1 MNLDTKN
8 IHKLQMMFWKTYLLS
23 KMPIV
28 SVSLYIFFWG
38 DPCKP
43 IAWPFVHWG
52 FSVLGGS
59 EPHWLD
65 KEKAE
70 PSETA
75 GVTGGSR
82 APKKQKRSG
91 KSSATQKSAAARI
104 RREKHGKKHGH
115 VLFLVVSRILFLL
128 FFGWGGRSSNIFF
141 VKWCNVGDWAKLL
154 LVDVL
159 SQPPFWASLKVCQG
173 KGHWSSEL
181 SWESALTQ
189 VSQ

>member
-1 MNLDTKN
+1 MASVAFVAIATGVATVVTAPMKMNLDTKN

-141 VKWCNVGDWAKLL
+141 VK
-154 LVDVL
+154 
-159 SQPPFWASLKVCQG
+159 
-173 KGHWSSEL
+173 
-181 SWESALTQ
+181 
-189 VSQ
+189 